1 MQKLLLLLCV
11 LPNLLVAQNAWKYLS
26 IAPAAPKPGEV
37 IRIEYNWPESMLKDA
52 AEMELLVL
60 EYVEKTPELKE
71 LDIRNENNR
80 IAGTYISNPKALA
93 AAVILKTGDRRDN
106 NGRQGYFILMCDAVG
121 RPLPEALAAQA
132 VLFQDWG
139 RLMEL
144 ENQPEWALGWLNKAF
159 EPRPDLKKKYFT
171 TYVNAILRAKRGD
184 DGKKEA
190 MAVLEEIENDP
201 NISENDLNWIISTYN
216 RLKEN
221 NKVASAKEIMRLKY
235 PDALARQE
243 RMRAA
248 GNEPDLAKREA
259 LIDAIK
265 RDYPPKNEEEK
276 NAIDQLYGQLLAR
289 YGEQKNWQF
298 FTPVAAKVS
307 PAQRAKVYNDIAWAL
322 AEQND
327 DLSRAGQMAAEAT
340 EWARMEMVV
349 PSNPKPATI
358 TEKEWTERRNNTF
371 AMYADTYAFVLDKS
385 GNPLKAAGYQAEAV
399 KINQYG
405 NAEFNERFTG
415 YLERAGSP
423 DLRYQLEGFILKG
436 AATEKMKTQFK
447 KYYVAEDKSNTGYAA
462 YLAGLERVAHD
473 NRKAEL
479 IKNMLDELAPPF
491 SLKNLKGE
499 NVSLENLRGK
509 VVVVD
514 FWATWCGPCKSSF
527 PGMQQAVDKYQSDP
541 QVAFVFVDTWENGG
555 DKEKNAGEF
564 IKNNNYSFNVL
575 MDNDNKVVTSFGV
588 SGIPTKF
595 IVDKFGKIRF
605 KSVGYA
611 GSADALVD
619 ELSLMIDVAKG
630 AP

>member
-11 LPNLLVAQNAWKYLS
+11 LPNLLSAQNAWKHLLIS
-26 IAPAAPKPGEV
+26 PANPKPGEV
-37 IRIEYNWPESMLKDA
+37 IRIEYNWPESPLKDA
-52 AEMELLVL
+52 GEMELLVL

-71 LDIRNENNR
+71 IEIRNENNR

-93 AAVILKTGDRRDN
+93 AAVILKSGERRDN
-106 NGRQGYFILMCDAVG
+106 NGRQGYFIVMCDAAG

-144 ENQPEWALGWLNKAF
+144 ENQPEWTLGWLNKAF

-171 TYVNAILRAKRGD
+171 TYVNALLRAKRGD
-184 DGKKEA
+184 EGKKEA
-190 MAVLEEIENDP
+190 LAVLEEIENDP
-201 NISENDLNWIISTYN
+201 NISESDLNWIISTYN

-221 NKVASAKEIMRLKY
+221 NKVASAKEIMRVKY

-243 RMRAA
+243 RMRTA
-248 GNEPDLAKREA
+248 GNEPDLAKREV

-265 RDYPPKNEEEK
+265 RDYPPKNDDEK
-276 NAIDQLYGQLLAR
+276 NAIDQLYAQLLAR

-298 FTPVAAKVS
+298 FAPVAAKVS

-327 DLSRAGQMAAEAT
+327 DLSRASQMAAEAT
-340 EWARMEMVV
+340 EWSRMEMVV
-349 PSNPKPATI
+349 PSNPKPSTI
-358 TEKEWTERRNNTF
+358 TQKEWTERRDNTF

-399 KINQYG
+399 KINHYG

-436 AATEKMKTQFK
+436 AATEKMKEQFK

-479 IKNMLDELAPPF
+479 IKNMLDELAPAF

-555 DKEKNAGEF
+555 DKEKNAGDF
-564 IKNNNYSFNVL
+564 IKNNNYTFNVL

-611 GSADALVD
+611 GSTDALVD